1 MTLPSADN
9 RASLNQRALRR
20 VGAPLCLAAAL
31 GLAAGTLPRTSRAQP
46 SGSVRDE
53 ARERFDRGLRL
64 FNQQDNEGALAE
76 FTRAYELVPHALLLY
91 NIGLVYAA
99 MGRPVLAVATL
110 DKVLA
115 SPSGLDADKLARARA
130 ERSLQEA
137 SIAEVEVLTPV
148 AGASVEVDGVEA
160 GTTPL
165 QRPLRVAAGL
175 RVIGVIA
182 PGYAPL
188 RKSVTVAGKTRTQLE
203 FSLVLQEAQ
212 LSHLEVRTRI
222 PDVHVYVDGAFVGQT
237 PLASSLSLTPGQ
249 RLIELRRPGYLPASR
264 KLLLGA
270 GSSGALELPL
280 QPDPQAL
287 RTHGGTLALSIS
299 ESEAVVLVDGESKGA
314 YGAPLRLAPGAHTLR
329 VERAEFF
336 PFERKVLVP
345 QGGHTS
351 VHVELEPTP
360 EKRASYRSAAQA
372 RRTWGWVSIGAGSL
386 FALGG
391 GGFLIWN
398 AGKKND
404 HERQFAAEAAKNEPG
419 QGGECDPARGDQTE
433 TCVVALEIALSNLES
448 ARDRDAYGWV
458 GIGVGAAALGT
469 GVFLLLSGNDP
480 DRYEPKPE
488 SDVFGRLRLRPQA
501 YIGRRGE
508 SGAFAV
514 SGSF

>member
-1 MTLPSADN
+1 MTLRSPN
-9 RASLNQRALRR
+9 HRALSSPRALRR
-20 VGAPLCLAAAL
+20 LGAPLCFAALL
-31 GLAAGTLPRTSRAQP
+31 GLASGVLPRTSWAQP

-76 FTRAYELVPHALLLY
+76 FTRAYELVPHALVLY

-110 DKVLA
+110 DKLLT
-115 SPSGLDADKLARARA
+115 SPTGLDADKLARARA
-130 ERSLQEA
+130 ERSRQEG
-137 SIAEVEVLTPV
+137 SIAEIEILTPV

-165 QRPLRVAAGL
+165 HQPLRVAAGL

-188 RKSVTVAGKTRTQLE
+188 RKSLTVAGKTRTPLE
-203 FSLVLQEAQ
+203 FSLVLQQAQ
-212 LSHLEVRTRI
+212 LSHLEVRTRV
-222 PDVHVYVDGAFVGQT
+222 PEVGVYVDGTFVGQT
-237 PLASSLSLTPGQ
+237 PLASSLSLAPGQ
-249 RLIELRRPGYLPASR
+249 RVIELRRPGYLPVSR
-264 KLLLGA
+264 TLLLGA
-270 GSSGALELPL
+270 GSSGALELQL

-336 PFERKVLVP
+336 AFERKIVVP
-345 QGGHTS
+345 QGGHTN
-351 VHVELEPTP
+351 VDVELEPTP
-360 EKRASYRSAAQA
+360 EKRATYRSAAQA
-372 RRTWGWVSIGAGSL
+372 RRSWGWVSVGAGSL

-398 AGKKND
+398 AGKKSD
-404 HERQFAAEAAKNEPG
+404 RERQFAAEAAKHEPG
-419 QGGECDPARGDQTE
+419 EGGECDPARGDQTE

-448 ARDRDAYGWV
+448 ARGRDAFGWV

-480 DRYEPKPE
+480 HRYEPKAE
-488 SDVFGRLRLRPQA
+488 SDVFGRLRLRPHA
-501 YIGRRGE
+501 HIGRRGE